1 MGTVR
6 EESVCEGRTVA
17 TDDETGVVLVQVN
30 KKGFDVL

>member
-6 EESVCEGRTVA
+6 EESVCEGKTVA
-17 TDDETGVVLVQVN
+17 TDDDSGMVLVQVN